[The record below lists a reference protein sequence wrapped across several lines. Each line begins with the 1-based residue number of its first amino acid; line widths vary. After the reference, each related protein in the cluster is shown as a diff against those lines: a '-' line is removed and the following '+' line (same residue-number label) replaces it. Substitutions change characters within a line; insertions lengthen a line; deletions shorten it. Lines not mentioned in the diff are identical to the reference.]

1 MLFQLQLL
9 LLLRRR
15 PWGLN
20 NFAVQRETLSLL
32 FHQKL
37 YTIFSDDF
45 GLSLSLSLSAQSYP
59 SCAPSKEVV
68 WRKRGERNFFFF
80 SFFFFSLRENVQIFF
95 PSSVNVRA
103 SKRSFNKRVGPLGT
117 TMAEACWGHDE
128 HFQLTLDGQH
138 LTLSLLLRYGRARTR
153 SFWAAVSFIDNR

>member
-1 MLFQLQLL
+1 MLFQLL
-9 LLLRRR
+9 LLLLLSR

-20 NFAVQRETLSLL
+20 NFAVQRETLSLCYSTKSCTQYSRMTL
-32 FHQKL
+32 
-37 YTIFSDDF
+37 DF
-45 GLSLSLSLSAQSYP
+45 LSLSLLSPIHLVRLQRKSYGGKGGNET
-59 SCAPSKEVV
+59 SSSF
-68 WRKRGERNFFFF
+68 RF
-80 SFFFFSLRENVQIFF
+80 SFSLRENVQIFF

-138 LTLSLLLRYGRARTR
+138 LTLSLLLRYGRARAR